1 MAVLAGVMVD
11 TGAMTAPLH
20 GEPLNVLGGP
30 LEECGRDPLTG
41 FYRDGC
47 CSTGPDD
54 LGSHT
59 VCAVV
64 SAEFLA
70 HQQEVGNDLVTP
82 RPEYRFPG
90 LKPGDRWCVCASRW
104 LQAYRDGAGTPVV
117 LASTNEAALRI
128 VPLQALREH
137 AVDVP
142 STPADLADEDE
153 GGAHP

>member
-1 MAVLAGVMVD
+1 MAR
-11 TGAMTAPLH
+11 
-20 GEPLNVLGGP
+20 NVLGGE
-30 LEECGRDPLTG
+30 LGECSTDPMTG
-41 FYRDGC
+41 FHRDGC

-64 SAEFLA
+64 SAEFLE
-70 HQQEVGNDLVTP
+70 HQRAVGNDLITP

-104 LQAYRDGAGTPVV
+104 LQSYEAGVITPVV

-128 VPLQALREH
+128 VPKDALL
-137 AVDVP
+137 ACAADVP
-142 STPADLADEDE
+142 DDPSALS
-153 GGAHP
+153 